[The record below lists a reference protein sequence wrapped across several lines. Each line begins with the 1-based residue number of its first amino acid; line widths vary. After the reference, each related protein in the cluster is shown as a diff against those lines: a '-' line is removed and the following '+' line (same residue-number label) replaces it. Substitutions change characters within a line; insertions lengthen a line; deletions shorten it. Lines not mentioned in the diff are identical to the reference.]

1 MSSRESAGQPANKM
15 NRAALRDRYGYISG
29 RVRVLEMQ
37 LLDSSRLNRLLEARS
52 QDDILRVLAECG
64 YPQSPDPETS
74 LSHELEAVY
83 NLLRAH
89 MPEPEFVEALMVFH
103 DVHNVKVVLK
113 HLGTPAM
120 DADEAENAAGQP
132 VPELNQVAESL
143 TQALTRRGGLDL
155 YLRRPSL
162 VPVEMLVRSITE
174 HKPDLLPSWLDQAA
188 SAAFQRYKQTYDFG
202 ETDLVLDQAAW
213 AEVLRRAAVLECPF
227 FSRYLQIRIDCINLD
242 LLLRT
247 RFLRSGADFL
257 EKALISGGSVDRR
270 RILPLY
276 QAENEAIRAAYE
288 QTRYAELAG
297 LSTTYGKSGSA
308 ARFSLLADNLVMS
321 LVREATRVVSGPDV
335 ALAYLLAREMEIK
348 NIRVILTSRRNGLSQ
363 TQAREMTRI
372 NYLAWR

>member
-1 MSSRESAGQPANKM
+1 MSSRESAGRPVYHK

-29 RVRVLEMQ
+29 RIRVLEMQ

-52 QDDILRVLAECG
+52 QDETLRVLAECG
-64 YPQSPDPETS
+64 YPQAPDPETS
-74 LSHELEAVY
+74 LSRELEAVY
-83 NLLRAH
+83 DLLRTH

-103 DVHNVKVVLK
+103 DIHHVKVVLK
-113 HLGTPAM
+113 HLGTPVK
-120 DADEAENAAGQP
+120 DLDESESATGQP
-132 VPELNQVAESL
+132 ASEMNQEVESL
-143 TQALTRRGGLDL
+143 AQALTRPGGLDL
-155 YLRRPSL
+155 YLLRPSL
-162 VPVEMLVRSITE
+162 VPIDLLVRSITE
-174 HKPDLLPSWLDQAA
+174 HKPDLIPDWLDQAA
-188 SAAFQRYKQTYDFG
+188 GKALQRYKKTYDFG

-213 AEVLRRAAVLECPF
+213 AEVLRRAAALACPF
-227 FSRYLQIRIDCINLD
+227 FNRYLEIRIDCINLD

-247 RFLRSGADFL
+247 RFLHSGADFL
-257 EKALISGGSVDRR
+257 DKALIAGGSVDRE

-276 QAENEAIRAAYE
+276 QADNEAIRAVYG

-297 LSTTYGKSGSA
+297 LSTIYGKSGSA

-321 LVREATRVVSGPDV
+321 LVREAARVVSGPEV
-335 ALAYLLAREMEIK
+335 ALAYLIARDMEIK